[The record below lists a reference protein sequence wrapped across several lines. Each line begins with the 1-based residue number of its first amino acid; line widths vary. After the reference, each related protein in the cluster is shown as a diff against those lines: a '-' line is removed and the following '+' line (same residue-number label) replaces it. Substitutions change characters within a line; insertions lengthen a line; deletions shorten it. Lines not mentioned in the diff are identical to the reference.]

1 MDVQDRIRQAFL
13 DLAEEEDN
21 LRKITTTQI
30 LKRAGVS
37 RSTFYSYYEN
47 KEDLMRDVLSI
58 IIWEMA
64 VSIRDVFPSKQGLE
78 SYRSAYLIIS
88 REIYRHKRLFLQ
100 IIKNA
105 RIQNDIL
112 DASVK
117 YVEMQ
122 YEEMQAGQEMPRVPE
137 NVSRLAAVGTN
148 GFLYSLLCDWAR
160 RGYVETP
167 EEITDL
173 AIQALETALKRLT
186 PETMKPNKSD

>member
-1 MDVQDRIRQAFL
+1 MDVQDRIRRAFL

-148 GFLYSLLCDWAR
+148 GFLYSLLCDWVR

-186 PETMKPNKSD
+186 PETIKPNKSD

>member
-1 MDVQDRIRQAFL
+1 MDVQDRIRRAFL

-30 LKRAGVS
+30 LKRAEVS

-78 SYRSAYLIIS
+78 SYQSAYLIIS
-88 REIYRHKRLFLQ
+88 REIYRHKQLFLQ

-122 YEEMQAGQEMPRVPE
+122 YEEMQAGLEMPRTPE

-148 GFLYSLLCDWAR
+148 GFLYSLLCDWAK

-186 PETMKPNKSD
+186 PETMEPNKSD

>member
-1 MDVQDRIRQAFL
+1 MDVQDRIRRAFL

-88 REIYRHKRLFLQ
+88 REIYRHKRLFFQ

>member
-1 MDVQDRIRQAFL
+1 MDVQDRIRRAFL